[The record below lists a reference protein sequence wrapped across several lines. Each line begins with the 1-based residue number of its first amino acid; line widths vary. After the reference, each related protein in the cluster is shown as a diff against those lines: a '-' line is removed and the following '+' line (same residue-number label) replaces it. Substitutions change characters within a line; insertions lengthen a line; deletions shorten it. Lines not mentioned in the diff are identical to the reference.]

1 MNECADLAC
10 CCKNR
15 GSLYDANSKTFGNPK
30 LQPHNDRIFIRHYIR
45 RLIMKGCEEH
55 SKSIMLLFLLIIY
68 DIEAVEMITY
78 AVELIKK
85 LSRMEQKKKLNFS

>member
-1 MNECADLAC
+1 
-10 CCKNR
+10 
-15 GSLYDANSKTFGNPK
+15 
-30 LQPHNDRIFIRHYIR
+30 
-45 RLIMKGCEEH
+45 MKGCEEH